1 MISKLIIGLILVV
14 AMLIIIRACC
24 CGKSKGSCG
33 GHCSSCGNRCTC
45 SEHEE
50 DEGETDNKSQDS

>member
-1 MISKLIIGLILVV
+1 MISKLIIGLIL
-14 AMLIIIRACC
+14 AAALLIIIRACC

-45 SEHEE
+45 SDHEE
-50 DEGETDNKSQDS
+50 DEGESNHSPNNS

>member
-14 AMLIIIRACC
+14 ALLIIIRACC

-50 DEGETDNKSQDS
+50 DEGESNHSPNNS